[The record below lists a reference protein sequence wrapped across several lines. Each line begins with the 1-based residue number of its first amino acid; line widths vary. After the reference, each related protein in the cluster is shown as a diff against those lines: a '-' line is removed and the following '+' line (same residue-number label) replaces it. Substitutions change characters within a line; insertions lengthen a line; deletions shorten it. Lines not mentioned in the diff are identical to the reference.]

1 MDTSAVE
8 PAVVTTPAALD
19 AIERLLQERGHILFY
34 QSGGCC
40 DGSLP
45 MCFEEGEFI
54 VGDNDIL
61 LGEVGGCPFYIDFRQ
76 YEVWKHTQLILDV
89 GEGEP
94 EGFSIAAGENSHF
107 ITKSRVCMCR
117 PAESAGS
124 PHKQR

>member
-1 MDTSAVE
+1 MMKTPTGE
-8 PAVVTTPAALD
+8 PAVIATPEALE
-19 AIERLLQERGHILFY
+19 AIKNLLKEHKSIMFF

-45 MCFEEGEFI
+45 MCFGEGEFI
-54 VGDNDIL
+54 ISDNDIL

-107 ITKSRVCMCR
+107 ITRSKVCSIR
-117 PAESAGS
+117 TEE
-124 PHKQR
+124 K

>member
-1 MDTSAVE
+1 MKIMPDGE
-8 PAVVTTPAALD
+8 PAVVATPAALE
-19 AIERLLQERGHILFY
+19 AIKRLREERGSVLFF

-45 MCFEEGEFI
+45 MCFEEGEFMI
-54 VGDNDIL
+54 GDNDVL

-76 YEVWKHTQLILDV
+76 YEAWKHTQLILDV

-107 ITKSRVCMCR
+107 ITRSRVCQIR
-117 PAESAGS
+117 PPESRES
-124 PHKQR
+124 V

>member
-1 MDTSAVE
+1 MPDGE
-8 PAVVTTPAALD
+8 PAVVATPAALE
-19 AIERLLQERGHILFY
+19 AIKRLREERGSVLFF

-45 MCFEEGEFI
+45 MCFEEGEFMI
-54 VGDNDIL
+54 GDNDVL

-76 YEVWKHTQLILDV
+76 YEAWKHTQLILDV

-107 ITKSRVCMCR
+107 ITRSRVCQIR
-117 PAESAGS
+117 PQESRES
-124 PHKQR
+124 V